1 MQTSV
6 HPKDTMTSS
15 MSLKPITTFSIVAR
29 DSSTGDFGIAV
40 ASKFLAVGSAVSF
53 AEATFGAIATQSY
66 ANTSYGPRTVAGLK
80 AGLTL
85 ESIHQ
90 SFAATDDNYDLRQYG
105 LLDAKGNSITFTGK
119 GCFPWAGGIAKE
131 NLAIQGNILAGPQ
144 VVNRMLETYESSS
157 LTFPEKLLSALQA
170 GDDAGGDKRGK
181 QSAALLVVRKDGGY
195 GGFDDRYID
204 LRVDDHT
211 TPVPELSRL
220 LRLYHLY
227 FDKPEQENV
236 ISIKGEIAERLT
248 NILVKSGHLSK
259 TQPWGEPSEKA
270 LRDLAGIENVEER
283 MLEPGLVDK
292 VVLEH
297 LEILYRT

>member
-1 MQTSV
+1 
-6 HPKDTMTSS
+6 

-29 DSSTGDFGIAV
+29 DLSTGDFGVAV

-53 AEATFGAIATQSY
+53 AEATVGAVATQSY
-66 ANTSYGPRTVAGLK
+66 ANTSYGPRTLAGLK

-90 SFAATDDNYDLRQYG
+90 SFATTDDNYDLRQYG
-105 LLDAKGNSITFTGK
+105 LVDAKGNSVTFTGK

-144 VVNRMLETYESSS
+144 VVEKMLETYESSN
-157 LTFPEKLLSALQA
+157 LAFPEKLLAALQA

-181 QSAALLVVRKDGGY
+181 QAAALLVVRKGGGY

-204 LRVDDHT
+204 LRVDDHS

-220 LRLYHLY
+220 LKLYRLY

-236 ISIKGEIAERLT
+236 LNIKGEIAERLT
-248 NILVKSGHLSK
+248 NVLVKSGHLSK
-259 TQPWGEPSEKA
+259 TQPWGETSEKA
-270 LRDLAGIENVEER
+270 LRTLAGIENVEER
-283 MLEPGLVDK
+283 MLEHGLIDK

-297 LEILYRT
+297 LENIYK